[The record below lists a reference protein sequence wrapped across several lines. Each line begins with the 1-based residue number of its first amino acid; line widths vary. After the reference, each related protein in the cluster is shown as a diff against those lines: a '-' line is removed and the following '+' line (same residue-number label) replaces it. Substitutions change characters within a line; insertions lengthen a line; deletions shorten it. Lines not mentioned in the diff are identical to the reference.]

1 MKLRNG
7 LLAAAGLLATFGS
20 LPLRA
25 DSIVNGSFE
34 TPVVPVGNFTN
45 FASGSIGITGWTVV
59 GAAGGVSIVNGTFTQ
74 NGILFPA
81 ENGTQWLDLTG
92 NGVNSN
98 EGVEQTFATT
108 SGAQYTVSFWVGNV
122 NNPGGIFGTTSTVDV
137 LLGGPKGTSLLTA
150 INGNTTTGTQTWDQF
165 TTTFTAT
172 GSTSTLDFLNG
183 DPGSDNSNGLD
194 NVSVNLSGTTPP
206 PPSVPE
212 PSTLLLLGSGSVG
225 LLGWAR
231 RKLA

>member
-1 MKLRNG
+1 MKLRNN
-7 LLAAAGLLATFGS
+7 LLAVAGLLAIFGS
-20 LPLRA
+20 LPLQA
-25 DSIVNGSFE
+25 DSITNGSFE

-45 FASGSIGITGWTVV
+45 FASGSTGITGWTVV
-59 GAAGGVSIVNGTFTQ
+59 GATGGVSIVSGTFTQ

-81 ENGTQWLDLTG
+81 ENGNQWLDLTG
-92 NGVNSN
+92 NGINSN

-108 SGAQYTVSFWVGNV
+108 SGAQYTLSFWVGNV
-122 NNPGGIFGTTSTVDV
+122 FNPGGIFGTTSTVDV
-137 LLGGPKGTSLLTA
+137 LLGGPKGTSLITA
-150 INGNTTTGTQTWDQF
+150 TNASTTTGIQIWDQF

-172 GSTSTLDFLNG
+172 GSTTTLDFLNG

-194 NVSVNLSGTTPP
+194 NVSVNPSGTTPT
-206 PPSVPE
+206 VPE
-212 PSTLLLLGSGSVG
+212 PSTLLLLGSGSLG

>member
-1 MKLRNG
+1 MKLRNN
-7 LLAAAGLLATFGS
+7 LLAVAGLLAIFGS
-20 LPLRA
+20 LPLQA
-25 DSIVNGSFE
+25 DSITNGSFE
-34 TPVVPVGNFTN
+34 TPVGPVGAFVS
-45 FASGSIGITGWTVV
+45 FASGSTLIPGWTVV
-59 GAAGGVSIVNGTFTQ
+59 GATGGVSIVSNTFTQ

-81 ENGTQWLDLTG
+81 ENGNQWLDLTG
-92 NGVNSN
+92 NGINSN

-108 SGAQYTVSFWVGNV
+108 SGAQYTLSFWVGNV

-150 INGNTTTGTQTWDQF
+150 TNASTTTGILTWEQF

-172 GSTSTLDFLNG
+172 GSTATLDFING
-183 DPGSDNSNGLD
+183 DPGADNSNGLD
-194 NVSVNLSGTTPP
+194 NVSVNLSGTTPT
-206 PPSVPE
+206 VPE
-212 PSTLLLLGSGSVG
+212 PSTLLLLGSGSLG